1 MGYLI
6 DTCIWIDIER
16 GLLAPADIA
25 QITGKDDIFLSPI
38 TIAELQYGVEMA
50 VDPGIRQSR
59 QKSVDIIKKKP
70 LLRIDEETGAIY
82 GRLAAE
88 LRKAGK
94 SSDYRIM
101 DLWIASQAIQYNLI
115 LLTHNKKDFQ
125 DIPGLSIISI

>member
-59 QKSVDIIKKKP
+59 QKSVDLIKKKP

>member
-59 QKSVDIIKKKP
+59 QKSVDLIKKKP

-88 LRKAGK
+88 LRKADK